1 MESSDF
7 KSLINLIQIDRRV
20 QYVFIILVIKV
31 LTCSLSLGLV
41 FIIHQF
47 FFNHKHQFLVIYDT
61 DTLPGCEYE
70 VEIYYN
76 NEFGIILLQSKV
88 DYSFDGVIN

>member
-7 KSLINLIQIDRRV
+7 KNLINLIQIDRRV

-61 DTLPGCEYE
+61 DTLPGCECQGEYE
-70 VEIYYN
+70 W
-76 NEFGIILLQSKV
+76 
-88 DYSFDGVIN
+88 SFITIMSWV

>member
-61 DTLPGCEYE
+61 DTLPG
-70 VEIYYN
+70 VN
-76 NEFGIILLQSKV
+76 VKV
-88 DYSFDGVIN
+88 NMRWSFITIMSWV